1 MKRKFLTTLSTLLEK
16 YCFLLHWTPIGCK
29 MATWSYELDEKYN
42 LGVWNKPESENE
54 TKEK

>member
-1 MKRKFLTTLSTLLEK
+1 MKRKFLTALSTLLEK